1 MKVMPLDQIGWLTV
15 HGVKKKKEY
24 MPMDTHIMQ
33 TYLKISNNCQLLD
46 TAYIKKRNEG
56 LANVN
61 YLYKK
66 DFMTNSLPTLKQA
79 KRGCRLSSVQTDSA
93 NWTRVFTAKVK
104 KTKPLF

>member
-46 TAYIKKRNEG
+46 TAYI
-56 LANVN
+56 
-61 YLYKK
+61 
-66 DFMTNSLPTLKQA
+66 
-79 KRGCRLSSVQTDSA
+79 
-93 NWTRVFTAKVK
+93 
-104 KTKPLF
+104 